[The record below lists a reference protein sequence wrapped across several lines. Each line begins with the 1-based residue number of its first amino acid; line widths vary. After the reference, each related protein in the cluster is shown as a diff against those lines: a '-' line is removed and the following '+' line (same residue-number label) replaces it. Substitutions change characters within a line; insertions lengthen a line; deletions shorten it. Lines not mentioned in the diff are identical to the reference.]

1 MADWLP
7 QTWRSLPGT
16 EVKAK
21 PWSGGRVR
29 SGAEILPR
37 KWQKQRRLTE
47 QKMIEGGTETDLE
60 TNLGRERE
68 REIYIYN
75 IVFIH
80 CKRWYGKVF
89 AIVRMDKFT
98 LQGAPKEMPRKSMV
112 TFAHC
117 TRMPWGQWATRR
129 GWTHTQQIKVWWRRM
144 RKHNR
149 RGFPMLLSANRSLQF
164 QIASKI
170 NMAHAAA
177 CKHSMGCHVS
187 FVSMRV
193 EVRVEQ
199 PQDVNTFLFPTSRGL
214 LRLPKF

>member
-37 KWQKQRRLTE
+37 KWEKQRRLTE

-68 REIYIYN
+68 RDIYN

-129 GWTHTQQIKVWWRRM
+129 GWAHTQQIKVWWRRM

-149 RGFPMLLSANRSLQF
+149 RGFPMLLSANRSLQISNSF
-164 QIASKI
+164 Q
-170 NMAHAAA
+170 N
-177 CKHSMGCHVS
+177 KHGPRSGLQTFNGLPCEFCVHEGGSPSRTTPGCQHCS
-187 FVSMRV
+187 
-193 EVRVEQ
+193 
-199 PQDVNTFLFPTSRGL
+199 
-214 LRLPKF
+214 LPKE